1 MFNVTH
7 CIAIH
12 VTRYIVTKKRDINRH
27 IERYIFRD
35 IFRHIAT
42 SIHHYIATSL
52 VDRKKNLTKLNA
64 VVPRSDSVQQI
75 QNIKKK
81 QGRE

>member
-1 MFNVTH
+1 MFMWRIVS
-7 CIAIH
+7 
-12 VTRYIVTKKRDINRH
+12 RYIVTKKRDINGY

-42 SIHHYIATSL
+42 SL
-52 VDRKKNLTKLNA
+52 VDRKKNLTKLNS

-81 QGRE
+81 QRRE